1 MNVSDRTGEIGLR
14 MAIGASR
21 ASIAALFLAEAFV
34 ISAVGGMAGIFVG
47 AAGAFILERATS
59 WHMPLDPRGI
69 FTALAVAASV
79 GILFSLVPAI
89 RASRLRPAIAL
100 ANE

>member
-1 MNVSDRTGEIGLR
+1 

-21 ASIAALFLAEAFV
+21 TSIAALFLAEASV
-34 ISAVGGMAGIFVG
+34 ISALGGIAGITIG
-47 AAGAFILERATS
+47 AAGAFILERLTS
-59 WHMPLDPRGI
+59 WRMPLDTNGI
-69 FTALAVAASV
+69 LTALAVAASV

-89 RASRLRPAIAL
+89 RASLLRPAVAL